1 MVQSSQ
7 KSSQTRLSLVSI
19 WMDDCCMLG
28 TPTPR
33 SANSLLTT
41 KILQMRLQ
49 MRSPVCIH
57 MQVDCICTSAFSNDW
72 F

>member
-19 WMDDCCMLG
+19 WMDDRCMLG
-28 TPTPR
+28 TPR

-41 KILQMRLQ
+41 KIFQMRLQ
-49 MRSPVCIH
+49 IRSPVCIH
-57 MQVDCICTSAFSNDW
+57 MQVDCICTSEFGNDW